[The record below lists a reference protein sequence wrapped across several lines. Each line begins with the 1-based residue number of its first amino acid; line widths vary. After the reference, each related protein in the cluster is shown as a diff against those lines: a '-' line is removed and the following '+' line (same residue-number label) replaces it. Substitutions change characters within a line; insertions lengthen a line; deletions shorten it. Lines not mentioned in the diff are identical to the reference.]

1 MSLRKSLHAV
11 LRENGQDYSTDKEKL
26 ARIVRGDYEG
36 LIIDSDTVTEIQG
49 QMPSIDMKRVDQEGF
64 MSDELPKFAPG
75 GAVKGYVF
83 GSIINKAKS
92 FGKSFFSGS
101 NPSQYAGGPKGG
113 LNVMKYIG
121 AQQRQK
127 RSFGSNLF
135 NSFKNSKLGSRIVNS
150 YNTLTKKGG
159 VGEFVGGLIDK
170 VKSNLPGGS
179 PGDPDYVQDKEVGF
193 DPMEIKKMNL
203 TRRQAAGHEVKAA
216 GIPAN
221 MRGKFVQTALAGTQR
236 PEYRQ
241 QAPSNIAG
249 WTLTALNSPTYT
261 GTAINVEKGTRAD
274 LGVTPME
281 APKVN
286 LIG

>member
-11 LRENGQDYSTDKEKL
+11 LRENGQNYGTDKEKL

-36 LIIDSDTVTEIQG
+36 LIIDSDTVAGITKQI
-49 QMPSIDMKRVDQEGF
+49 SNIDMNKVNQEGF

-92 FGKSFFSGS
+92 FFSGS
-101 NPSQYAGGPKGG
+101 NPSQYTGGSKGG
-113 LNVMKYIG
+113 LNVMKYIE

-150 YNTLTKKGG
+150 YNTLSKKGG
-159 VGEFVGGLIDK
+159 VSEFIGGMIDK
-170 VKSNLPGGS
+170 VKSNLPGGIPDT
-179 PGDPDYVQDKEVGF
+179 PGYVPDKDIYFE
-193 DPMEIKKMNL
+193 PMKINKMQL
-203 TRRQAAGHEVKAA
+203 TKRQAAGHEVKAA
-216 GIPAN
+216 GIPEN

-261 GTAINVEKGTRAD
+261 GTAINVEKGTRD
-274 LGVTPME
+274 NLDVTPME
-281 APKVN
+281 APTVN
-286 LIG
+286 FS

>member
-64 MSDELPKFAPG
+64 MSEEMPKFFLG
-75 GAVKGYVF
+75 GIV
-83 GSIINKAKS
+83 NKA
-92 FGKSFFSGS
+92 KSFFSGS
-101 NPSQYAGGPKGG
+101 NPSQYAGGSKGG
-113 LNVMKYIG
+113 LNVMKYIE

-135 NSFKNSKLGSRIVNS
+135 NSFKNSKLGSRIVSS
-150 YNTLTKKGG
+150 YNTLSKKGG
-159 VGEFVGGLIDK
+159 VSEFIGGMIDK
-170 VKSNLPGGS
+170 VKSNLPGGIPKT
-179 PGDPDYVQDKEVGF
+179 PGYVPDKEVGF
-193 DPMEIKKMNL
+193 DPKNIRGMNL
-203 TRRQAAGHEVKAA
+203 SKRQAAGHEVKAA
-216 GIPAN
+216 GIPPN

-241 QAPSNIAG
+241 AAPSNIAG
-249 WTLTALNSPTYT
+249 WTLTALNSPTFT
-261 GTAINVEKGTRAD
+261 GTAIKVEKGTRD
-274 LGVTPME
+274 NLSVSPME
-281 APKVN
+281 APTVN
-286 LIG
+286 FS

>member
-11 LRENGQDYSTDKEKL
+11 LKENGQDYSTDKEKL

-36 LIIDSDTVTEIQG
+36 LIIDSDTVTQLKG

-83 GSIINKAKS
+83 GSIIDKAKS

-101 NPSQYAGGPKGG
+101 NPSQYAGGSKGG

-121 AQQRQK
+121 AQQSQK
-127 RSFGSNLF
+127 RSFGGNLF
-135 NSFKNSKLGSRIVNS
+135 NSFKNSKLGSRVVNS

-170 VKSNLPGGS
+170 VKSNLPGGTPDT
-179 PGDPDYVQDKEVGF
+179 PGYVPDEEVGF
-193 DPMEIKKMNL
+193 DPRNIKGMNISK
-203 TRRQAAGHEVKAA
+203 RQAAGHEVKAA
-216 GIPAN
+216 GIPPQL
-221 MRGKFVQTALAGTQR
+221 RGKFVQTALAGTQR

-241 QAPSNIAG
+241 AAPSNIAG
-249 WTLTALNSPTYT
+249 WTLTALNSPTFT
-261 GTAINVEKGTRAD
+261 GTAINVEKGTRTD
-274 LGVTPME
+274 LGVTPMQ
-281 APKVN
+281 APTVN
-286 LIG
+286 FLS

>member
-64 MSDELPKFAPG
+64 MSEEMPKFFLG
-75 GAVKGYVF
+75 GIV
-83 GSIINKAKS
+83 NKAKS
-92 FGKSFFSGS
+92 FGKSFFGGS

-113 LNVMKYIG
+113 LNVMKYIE

-170 VKSNLPGGS
+170 VKSNLPGGT
-179 PGDPDYVQDKEVGF
+179 PGDPGYVPDKEVGF
-193 DPMEIKKMNL
+193 DPKNIKGMNL
-203 TRRQAAGHEVKAA
+203 TKRQAAGHEVKAA
-216 GIPAN
+216 GIPPN

-249 WTLTALNSPTYT
+249 WTLTALNSPTFT

>member
-49 QMPSIDMKRVDQEGF
+49 QMPNIDMKRVDQEGF
-64 MSDELPKFAPG
+64 MSEEMPKFFLG
-75 GAVKGYVF
+75 G
-83 GSIINKAKS
+83 IISKAKS
-92 FGKSFFSGS
+92 FGKNLFSGS
-101 NPSQYAGGPKGG
+101 NPSQYAGGSKGG
-113 LNVMKYIG
+113 LNVMKYIE

-170 VKSNLPGGS
+170 VKSNLPGGT
-179 PGDPDYVQDKEVGF
+179 PGTPGYVQDKDIYFE
-193 DPMEIKKMNL
+193 PMKINKMQLKFNL
-203 TRRQAAGHEVKAA
+203 NKIQRNSKAH
-216 GIPAN
+216 I
-221 MRGKFVQTALAGTQR
+221 T
-236 PEYRQ
+236 
-241 QAPSNIAG
+241 I
-249 WTLTALNSPTYT
+249 
-261 GTAINVEKGTRAD
+261 
-274 LGVTPME
+274 
-281 APKVN
+281 
-286 LIG
+286 